1 MNMNM
6 KKERLKK
13 QIVKVIID
21 GRDAMI
27 YYLDKEK
34 IRILESTIDV
44 IDISETESALDL
56 TEMGFPAIHCE
67 FENIVVKLEDIQYK

>member
-1 MNMNM
+1 M

-13 QIVKVIID
+13 QITKVIID

-27 YYLDKEK
+27 YYLDKGK

-44 IDISETESALDL
+44 INISETESALDL

-67 FENIVVKLEDIQYK
+67 FENIEVNLKDIQYK

>member
-1 MNMNM
+1 M

-13 QIVKVIID
+13 QITKVIID

-44 IDISETESALDL
+44 INISETESALDL